1 MKVLCLVCDHAG
13 HLDFGGNGFLTLAQS
28 LINRGHTVH
37 WLSPEANAKRLKA
50 KGFKAAA
57 SKDAGNLFLIPMLS
71 AARVKQQ
78 QRDFKTKLNAISA
91 LINTAKKYDLIICD
105 RLLAFGPVLANKV
118 KKPIVVIGAPATH
131 FQLTPQFPI
140 EVAQP
145 VEDYLDVGKLFAKQ
159 LNCKNNTAGSF
170 WAQSVDLNICFTSKN
185 FYQFANHQRSAF
197 IHHFESNNEMAKK
210 SQQIIGFSF
219 GNTGEPANL
228 LQLIVAFSAQAD
240 PGIKIQVYAGR
251 DSSLLSAAQQ
261 QLPSDVEVFG
271 WIDFR
276 KTFKTLSALVCYG
289 GIGTLW
295 EAANCAIPVATLP
308 NIGDQLINSLA
319 VERLQLGYMLD
330 IKNITSNEN
339 MRKLNDLVTN
349 PLFQANSMGY
359 KAASNFSDDFSSACA
374 KIEKISAC

>member
-1 MKVLCLVCDHAG
+1 
-13 HLDFGGNGFLTLAQS
+13 
-28 LINRGHTVH
+28 
-37 WLSPEANAKRLKA
+37 
-50 KGFKAAA
+50 
-57 SKDAGNLFLIPMLS
+57 
-71 AARVKQQ
+71 
-78 QRDFKTKLNAISA
+78 
-91 LINTAKKYDLIICD
+91 
-105 RLLAFGPVLANKV
+105 
-118 KKPIVVIGAPATH
+118 
-131 FQLTPQFPI
+131 
-140 EVAQP
+140 
-145 VEDYLDVGKLFAKQ
+145 
-159 LNCKNNTAGSF
+159 
-170 WAQSVDLNICFTSKN
+170 
-185 FYQFANHQRSAF
+185 
-197 IHHFESNNEMAKK
+197 MAKK